1 MPLAHLDAFF
11 MFRDLRPLSLANFV
25 DLSLKITFYFI
36 PVMTL
41 LLDDNF
47 RVNHL
52 LVKLIPTML
61 TVHFGL
67 LGYVLCLLN
76 YLC

>member
-11 MFRDLRPLSLANFV
+11 MFRDSRPLSLANFV
-25 DLSLKITFYFI
+25 DLSLTITFYFI

-61 TVHFGL
+61 TIRFAYVY
-67 LGYVLCLLN
+67 LGMCA
-76 YLC
+76 C

>member
-11 MFRDLRPLSLANFV
+11 MFRDSRPLSLANFV
-25 DLSLKITFYFI
+25 DLSLTIT
-36 PVMTL
+36 VMTL
-41 LLDDNF
+41 LLDDTF

-61 TVHFGL
+61 TIRFAYVY
-67 LGYVLCLLN
+67 LGMCA
-76 YLC
+76 C